1 MQLSHRGRWWTA
13 PLAFLAGGALV
24 ASGVVIGRS
33 TADDAPLAN
42 GGTEQVATATVPM
55 PTPIVGG
62 SSEPVADVAAAVAP
76 AVVQIETGSGLGS
89 GFVYD
94 AQGLIMTNA
103 HVVGAASSVEVRMA
117 DGTLLPGTVV
127 GSYEIAD
134 VAVVSIDPSNVGT
147 LTVAELA
154 LDDPPRAGETSVAIG
169 SPFGLE
175 QTVTAGIV
183 SRVNSGLNTVG
194 DGYLGMIQ
202 SDTPVNSGN
211 SGGPLVGLDG
221 KVMGI
226 NTAIF
231 SPSGGADGVSFS
243 VPIDTAKAVAD
254 QLVAGESVQLGFLGV
269 SMEAPSG
276 GDAGALIT
284 DVVAGSAAERS
295 GVAVGDRIVEADGRA
310 IRDPSEL
317 ATDIGGRA
325 AGDQVTLTIARSGQQ
340 IELDVVLDG
349 AAR

>member
-1 MQLSHRGRWWTA
+1 
-13 PLAFLAGGALV
+13 
-24 ASGVVIGRS
+24 
-33 TADDAPLAN
+33 
-42 GGTEQVATATVPM
+42 
-55 PTPIVGG
+55 
-62 SSEPVADVAAAVAP
+62 
-76 AVVQIETGSGLGS
+76 
-89 GFVYD
+89 
-94 AQGLIMTNA
+94 MTNA
-103 HVVGAASSVEVRMA
+103 HVVGSAQNVEVRMA
-117 DGTLLPGTVV
+117 DGTLVVGTVV

-134 VAVVSIDPSNVGT
+134 VAVVSIDP
-147 LTVAELA
+147 AELDQLAVAQLA
-154 LDDPPRAGETSVAIG
+154 LNDPPRAGETAVAIG

-183 SRVNSGLNTVG
+183 SRVNSELNTVG

-221 KVMGI
+221 RVMGI

-231 SPSGGADGVSFS
+231 SQSGGADGVSFS

-254 QLVAGESVQLGFLGV
+254 QLVAGEPVQLGFLGV
-269 SMEAPSG
+269 SMEPATG

-284 DVVAGSAAERS
+284 DVVADSAAQRS
-295 GVAVGDRIVEADGRA
+295 GVEVGDRVIEVNGRP

-325 AGDQVTLTIARSGQQ
+325 AGDEVTLTVARGEQRV
-340 IELDVVLDG
+340 ELNVVLDG
-349 AAR
+349 ASR

>member
-1 MQLSHRGRWWTA
+1 MQLSHRGRWWIA

-24 ASGVVIGRS
+24 ASGVVIGRT
-33 TADDAPLAN
+33 TADDVPQAN
-42 GGTEQVATATVPM
+42 GEIVGTEVAAEATT
-55 PTPIVGG
+55 TPIVEA
-62 SSEPVADVAAAVAP
+62 SSEPIADVAAAVAP

-103 HVVGAASSVEVRMA
+103 HVVGSDRSVQVRMA
-117 DGTLLPGTVV
+117 DGTLLSGTVV
-127 GSYEIAD
+127 GSYDVAD
-134 VAVVSIDPSNVGT
+134 VAVVSIDPSQIDT

-154 LDDPPRAGETSVAIG
+154 LDDPPRAGETAVAIG

-183 SRVNSGLNTVG
+183 SRVNSELRTVG

-231 SPSGGADGVSFS
+231 SESGGNDGVSFA

-254 QLVAGESVQLGFLGV
+254 QLVAGESVELGFLGV
-269 SMEAPSG
+269 SMEAPAG

-284 DVVAGSAAERS
+284 DVVTGSAAERS
-295 GVAVGDRIVEADGRA
+295 GVQVGDRIIEVDGRP
-310 IRDPSEL
+310 IRDPNEL
-317 ATDIGGRA
+317 ATEIGGRA
-325 AGDQVTLTIARSGQQ
+325 AGDEVVLTVARDDQRT
-340 IELDVVLDG
+340 ELSVMLDG
-349 AAR
+349 ATR